1 MVCCSSPAEVEP
13 QWGQGLPF
21 CCRSASLPSA
31 AELENTTL
39 VKARR
44 EPGAPKS

>member
-1 MVCCSSPAEVEP
+1 MVCCTSPAEVEP
-13 QWGQGLPF
+13 QRGHGLPSY
-21 CCRSASLPSA
+21 CRSASLPSA

-44 EPGAPKS
+44 QPRASKS